1 MSNPIFNLINNLNQ
15 NQNQNPYNNQ
25 MNQFNSQNNN
35 NINQGN
41 LMNQFNYQNDIYQD
55 NPMNQMI
62 NICRNYPEILKKFNE
77 IVTKNNINYCNDFFD
92 EDYIENASQGNIPR
106 RIFKQKKENNKT
118 YSVETND
125 SLSLKINI
133 KFSFSAGNFVNLIVP
148 NNMKVK
154 DLFISFIT
162 KMGFD
167 KDILKEEIYFL
178 FDGSK
183 MDINEELT
191 IEEKG
196 LFDHSVILVLDTK
209 GILGGKN
216 LNLFIKF
223 K

>member
-1 MSNPIFNLINNLNQ
+1 
-15 NQNQNPYNNQ
+15 

-41 LMNQFNYQNDIYQD
+41 LMNQFNYQNYINQD

-62 NICRNYPEILKKFNE
+62 NMFRNNPELLKQFNE
-77 IVTKNNINYCNDFFD
+77 MVTKNNINYCNDFFD
-92 EDYIENASQGNIPR
+92 EDYIENTSQGNIPR

-125 SLSLKINI
+125 SLSLKSNI

-148 NNMKVK
+148 NTMKVK

-178 FDGSK
+178 FDGLK
-183 MDINEELT
+183 IDINEEQT

-196 LFDHSVILVLDTK
+196 LIDLSAILVLDTK

>member
-92 EDYIENASQGNIPR
+92 EHYIENASQGNIPR

-167 KDILKEEIYFL
+167 KDIL
-178 FDGSK
+178 
-183 MDINEELT
+183 
-191 IEEKG
+191 
-196 LFDHSVILVLDTK
+196 
-209 GILGGKN
+209 
-216 LNLFIKF
+216 
-223 K
+223 